1 MSKEYKTIRVP
12 KPVFAELEGVKR
24 EGETWEGLMRRL
36 LDARNGSENPTEL
49 FEFIEEFRKDIDM
62 IPERTAEKTADEL
75 EGRMR

>member
-36 LDARNGSENPTEL
+36 LDAYPEARENPHIPQEYVDRL
-49 FEFIEEFRKDIDM
+49 EEQIETV
-62 IPERTAEKTADEL
+62 PERTADEL